1 MLQTDSDLTLCQ
13 QPTGLISMT
22 LQFAF
27 TVHTDLQSP
36 NYVGLL
42 SRQDRDVAFSIL
54 HMSCL
59 LAHYTH
65 THTWTRAHSSL
76 SKALTHTHKYRRY
89 HTTKTTS
96 FISLTLH
103 TTFSTTAYH
112 NPLPTLPY
120 WLLYKPRLS
129 LTVNGYVWRHLNPPK
144 FSPSVFLFPKSPMP
158 SL

>member
-1 MLQTDSDLTLCQ
+1 MDCQEVRMLRTDSDLTLCQ

-36 NYVGLL
+36 NYVALL
-42 SRQDRDVAFSIL
+42 SRQNRDVAFSIL

-65 THTWTRAHSSL
+65 TWTPAHSSL
-76 SKALTHTHKYRRY
+76 FKSS

-103 TTFSTTAYH
+103 TTFSTAAYH
-112 NPLPTLPY
+112 NPLPTLPSL
-120 WLLYKPRLS
+120 LLYEPRLS

-144 FSPSVFLFPKSPMP
+144 FSPSVFLLP
-158 SL
+158 